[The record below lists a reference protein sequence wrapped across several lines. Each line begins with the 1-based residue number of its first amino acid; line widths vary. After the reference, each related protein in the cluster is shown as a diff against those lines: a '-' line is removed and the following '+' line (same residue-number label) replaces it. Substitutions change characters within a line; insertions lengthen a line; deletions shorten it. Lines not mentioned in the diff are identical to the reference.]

1 MPTPASIFRAIFCC
15 CCGLFCLLCPAR
27 AQSSLLLATPEV
39 SPAGAIAPGAAR
51 APRVASVSKLLSFH
65 FPLSSRQAITVG
77 TEVVSL
83 SSFYVKTLGTE
94 SKPDWKFKGLPITLG
109 YEYTLTDPGRRFV
122 PVVGAG
128 ISYYVF
134 SLRQRDPSVMPED
147 VALDSSAGL
156 VNRAGMGLGFQATLG
171 LRTHI
176 TRHLFVQAQGRYR
189 YLNGL
194 ALTGGDVSEEH
205 FPMFD
210 FAVGFGVR
218 L

>member
-1 MPTPASIFRAIFCC
+1 MPTPAFAFRATLCF
-15 CCGLFCLLCPAR
+15 CCGLLCLLCPAR

-39 SPAGAIAPGAAR
+39 PFTDGGVPRAAKT
-51 APRVASVSKLLSFH
+51 PRVASVSRLLSFQ

-94 SKPDWKFKGLPITLG
+94 SSPDWKFKGVPITLG
-109 YEYTLTDPGRRFV
+109 YEYTLTDPDRRFV

-128 ISYYVF
+128 LSYYVF
-134 SLRQRDPSVMPED
+134 SLRQRDPSVMPEA
-147 VALDSSAGL
+147 VALDSDAGL
-156 VNRAGMGLGFQATLG
+156 VKRAGMGLGFQATLG
-171 LRTHI
+171 LRSHI

-194 ALTGGDVSEEH
+194 ALTGGHVSEEH

-210 FAVGFGVR
+210 FAVGFGIR